1 MSSRPPTARKTRAVS
16 WIRSAKKEFEAF
28 PRGAQS
34 ICLAALTI
42 AAEGGKADIAKPMHN
57 LGSGVFEIALPF
69 RGDAF
74 RVVYAVQLA
83 EELWVVHAFQKKST
97 QGLKTPQREIDLIKD
112 RLKRLKEMLR

>member
-1 MSSRPPTARKTRAVS
+1 MSLYYAMLYR
-16 WIRSAKKEFEAF
+16 
-28 PRGAQS
+28 S
-34 ICLAALTI
+34 ICLAALTV
-42 AAEGGKADIAKPMHN
+42 AAEGGKSDIAKPMHG

-83 EELWVVHAFQKKST
+83 EEIWVIHAFQKKAK
-97 QGLKTPQREIDLIKD
+97 QGIRTPKREIDPIRD